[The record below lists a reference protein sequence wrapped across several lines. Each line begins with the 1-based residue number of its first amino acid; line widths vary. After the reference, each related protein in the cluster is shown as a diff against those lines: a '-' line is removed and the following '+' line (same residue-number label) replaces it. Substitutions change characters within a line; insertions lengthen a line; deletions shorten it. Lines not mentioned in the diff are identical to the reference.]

1 VGELFTLLSMTLF
14 SVANVTIMRGF
25 DGQSRSQGAFLSI
38 VVTTVLS
45 ALLWLV
51 IGLWHGFPAIDSTA
65 VTWFA
70 LAGVSTMLIGRV
82 FLYASIQN
90 LGAVR
95 GSAIKRLNPAFSVLL
110 GVWLLNESIG
120 GAVAV
125 GMLLIFASFGVLI
138 RHSLKTARADGP
150 AAEPRNAF
158 RSLMTLG
165 YFYGP
170 VSALAYASGYV
181 MRKQGL
187 ETMPDA
193 VFGTLVGA
201 VTGATGFLVI
211 ALFNDRYRNDVQQ
224 TFFVFNPWLLVA
236 GFASTF
242 GQIFYFVA
250 LKYSTVS
257 KIALIASMEV
267 FVTMFLSYLVF
278 RGNIVITRD
287 VLMAGAMGVAGTVLL
302 IAF

>member
-1 VGELFTLLSMTLF
+1 VGELFALLSMTLF
-14 SVANVTIMRGF
+14 STANLTIVRGF
-25 DGQSRSQGAFLSI
+25 DGRSHSQGAFLSI

-51 IGLWHGFPAIDSTA
+51 MGLWHGFPAVDSGA
-65 VTWFA
+65 VAWFV
-70 LAGVSTMLIGRV
+70 LAGASTMLIGRV

-120 GAVAV
+120 GAGAV

-138 RHSLKTARADGP
+138 RHSLRTARDEGP
-150 AAEPRNAF
+150 AVEQRNAF
-158 RSLMTLG
+158 KSLLTLG

-201 VTGATGFLVI
+201 VTGAAGFLVI
-211 ALFNDRYRNDVQQ
+211 ALFNQRYRNDVQQ
-224 TFFVFNPWLLVA
+224 TFSVYNPWLLLA

-242 GQIFYFVA
+242 GQICYFIA

-267 FVTMFLSYLVF
+267 FVTMFLAYLVF
-278 RGNIVITRD
+278 RGNVVITRD
-287 VLMAGAMGVAGTVLL
+287 VLIAGAMGVAGTVLL

>member
-1 VGELFTLLSMTLF
+1 MTLF
-14 SVANVTIMRGF
+14 SVANVTIVRGF
-25 DGQSRSQGAFLSI
+25 DGQSHSQGAFLSI

-51 IGLWHGFPAIDSTA
+51 IGRWHGFTAVNSTA

-70 LAGVSTMLIGRV
+70 LAGASTMLVGRV

-95 GSAIKRLNPAFSVLL
+95 GSAIKRLNPVFSVLL
-110 GVWLLNESIG
+110 GVWLLNEPIG
-120 GAVAV
+120 GAVAA

-138 RHSLKTARADGP
+138 RHSLRTASDEHP
-150 AAEPRNAF
+150 APEQRNSF
-158 RSLMTLG
+158 RSLLTLG

-193 VFGTLVGA
+193 VFGTFVGA
-201 VTGATGFLVI
+201 VTGAAGFLII
-211 ALFNDRYRNDVQQ
+211 ALFNDRYRYDVQQ
-224 TFFVFNPWLLVA
+224 TFSVFNPWLLLA

-242 GQIFYFVA
+242 GQICYFVA
-250 LKYSTVS
+250 LKYSSVS

-267 FVTMFLSYLVF
+267 FVTMFFSYLVF

-287 VLMAGAMGVAGTVLL
+287 VIIAGAMGVAGTVLL